1 MTKSDEVPKFLKI
14 MKETWFLVLFVGG
27 VIVAWTTLNMR
38 VNAMVQKIAQYPSQD
53 WFELKFSN
61 LDNSVSDISIKLDE
75 HINQR

>member
-1 MTKSDEVPKFLKI
+1 

-38 VNAMVQKIAQYPSQD
+38 VNAMEQKIAQYPSQD